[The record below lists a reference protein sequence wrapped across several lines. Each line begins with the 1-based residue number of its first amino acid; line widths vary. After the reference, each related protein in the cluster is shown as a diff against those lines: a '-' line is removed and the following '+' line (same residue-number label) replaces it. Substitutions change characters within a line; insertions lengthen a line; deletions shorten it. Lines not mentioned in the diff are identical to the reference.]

1 MTVAR
6 KSTIGRAEI
15 LRGLVRAG
23 FAALNHAPGLAALW
37 AEELFFTPRRAAASP
52 RVRTFLSTG
61 RRRDVEVVG
70 TRIATWEWGAGPV
83 VVLVHGWEGVGGQLA
98 AFAPPLVAAG
108 FRVVTFDAPGHGASG
123 GRRSSIVHFA
133 RALRA
138 SSAPGGPHAVIAHS
152 LGAAATALAMAQG
165 LAVGRVV
172 FVGATAGPR
181 DWTLQFARGFGIA
194 DRVMER
200 LQQRTERRLGLRWE
214 DFDVVAL
221 ARRRAEPLLVI
232 HDRDDPEVPWSDGA
246 AIAEAWPGAQLLTTG
261 ALGHRRILRD
271 DRVVGR
277 AVAFVNE
284 PVTAAASE
292 AVSGCPRTPPSP

>member
-1 MTVAR
+1 VTAAR

-15 LRGLVRAG
+15 VRGLVRAG

-37 AEELFFTPRRAAASP
+37 AEELFFTPRRPAASP
-52 RVRTFLSTG
+52 WVRTFLSTG
-61 RRRDVEVVG
+61 RRRDVEVDG
-70 TRIATWEWGAGPV
+70 TRIATWEWGEGPV
-83 VVLVHGWEGVGGQLA
+83 AVLVHGWEGVGGQLA
-98 AFAPPLVAAG
+98 AFAPPLLAAG

-133 RALRA
+133 RALGAA
-138 SSAPGGPHAVIAHS
+138 SGPGGPHAVIAHS

-165 LAVGRVV
+165 LAVGKAV

-181 DWTLQFARGFGIA
+181 DWTIQFARGFGVA
-194 DRVMER
+194 DRVIAR

-246 AIAEAWPGAQLLTTG
+246 AIAEAWPGAELLTTRG
-261 ALGHRRILRD
+261 LGHRRIVRD

-277 AVAFVNE
+277 AVAFVKQ
-284 PVTAAASE
+284 PVTAAAS
-292 AVSGCPRTPPSP
+292 AAASGCPRTHPSP

>member
-1 MTVAR
+1 
-6 KSTIGRAEI
+6 
-15 LRGLVRAG
+15 
-23 FAALNHAPGLAALW
+23 
-37 AEELFFTPRRAAASP
+37 
-52 RVRTFLSTG
+52 
-61 RRRDVEVVG
+61 
-70 TRIATWEWGAGPV
+70 
-83 VVLVHGWEGVGGQLA
+83 
-98 AFAPPLVAAG
+98 
-108 FRVVTFDAPGHGASG
+108 
-123 GRRSSIVHFA
+123 
-133 RALRA
+133 
-138 SSAPGGPHAVIAHS
+138 
-152 LGAAATALAMAQG
+152 MAQG